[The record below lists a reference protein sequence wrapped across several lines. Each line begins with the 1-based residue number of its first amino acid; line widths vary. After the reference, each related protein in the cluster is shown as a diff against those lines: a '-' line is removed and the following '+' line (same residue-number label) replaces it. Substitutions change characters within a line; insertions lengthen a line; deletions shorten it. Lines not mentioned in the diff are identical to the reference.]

1 MSCGIHFL
9 AKIYILLAVNHC
21 APKSKSFYY
30 ILTLFVFKGR
40 QNTSAKPCP
49 GGKALKNDRTCTEFK
64 CSANDCKNAGT
75 CESDEKCVCNKEYT
89 GIDCTLKSK
98 FIYHNSTYALYSICQ
113 FKNILTVI
121 KTF

>member
-75 CESDEKCVCNKEYT
+75 CESDGSCTCKNEFA
-89 GIDCTLKSK
+89 GIDCTLGK
-98 FIYHNSTYALYSICQ
+98 FINHNISTPIPSASQSYTSQVL
-113 FKNILTVI
+113 
-121 KTF
+121 